1 MIVEPILDIGPNKA
15 IALRIIL
22 ALRGTDVAPQSFGR
36 DAAACAGRGVDRRD
50 AQLVEHRIVM
60 AGNNLPNFGSHAAAT
75 AARLLIFP
83 FDVS

>member
-1 MIVEPILDIGPNKA
+1 MKR
-15 IALRIIL
+15 LR
-22 ALRGTDVAPQSFGR
+22 LRGRIFREQLPFGSLSLR
-36 DAAACAGRGVDRRD
+36 DRTTLRWSVKGIGDWNG
-50 AQLVEHRIVM
+50 LLPGRIVM